1 MFYSFYS
8 FLFYGF
14 IVGLVPCLPQ
24 PLSKVFMAEG
34 WLSDKSISLWRG
46 LNLRCKHWLG
56 FSQANKM
63 QGFHVKVTSWPIEG
77 GVVNGSM
84 AKDRG

>member
-1 MFYSFYS
+1 MVSSCFAG
-8 FLFYGF
+8 L

-46 LNLRCKHWLG
+46 LNLRFKHWLG
-56 FSQANKM
+56 V

-77 GVVNGSM
+77 GVANGSM

>member
-1 MFYSFYS
+1 MVSSCFAG
-8 FLFYGF
+8 L

-24 PLSKVFMAEG
+24 PLSKVFIAGG
-34 WLSDKSISLWRG
+34 WLSDKSIGLRRG

-56 FSQANKM
+56 FSLANKM
-63 QGFHVKVTSWPIEG
+63 QGFHVKVTTWPIEG
-77 GVVNGSM
+77 RVVNGSM